1 MFSMIRLN
9 CRPSLLS
16 VLSSAATLLFLAG
29 FAACLVCDL
38 DSCCEDTEHEQEEV
52 CACACAF
59 HSIPVITGPKIQSYA
74 SAGAELVEGVPDP
87 DTAPLQSLFRPPR
100 A

>member
-1 MFSMIRLN
+1 MIRLN
-9 CRPSLLS
+9 NRQTLLS
-16 VLSSAATLLFLAG
+16 ILSTAASLLFLAG

-38 DSCCEDTEHEQEEV
+38 DSCCDDTDHEEEEV

-59 HSIPVITGPKIQSYA
+59 HSIPVITGPKVQSYA
-74 SAGAELVEGVPDP
+74 SAGADLVERVSNP
-87 DTAPLQSLFRPPR
+87 DTAPQPSLFRPPR